1 MKVLDQL
8 TNKKGLLKSADF
20 AAQLAQQRDEV
31 AARQAEITALRTRAG
46 EVETEMQRLVVAR
59 ELDGQDVDS
68 ALAKVRDARRAALER
83 ASDLDERTATGL
95 VIIGELQRRHHQ
107 ALVDENTAARQKLAE
122 EYDGHAARIRALLLE
137 AAALQEKAQ
146 RARHEE
152 GELSCAPCVQRA
164 GGLAA
169 ETFIE
174 YRPLGPPLAN
184 LAEGY
189 AAVDSGNRDLA
200 RLMKMS

>member
-1 MKVLDQL
+1 MTVLDRL
-8 TNKKGLLKSADF
+8 ANRKTLKSSELAER
-20 AAQLAQQRDEV
+20 AAQTRDEAASRDAEIGALRIRAAEIDAEIRAAVV
-31 AARQAEITALRTRAG
+31 AA
-46 EVETEMQRLVVAR
+46 
-59 ELDGQDVDS
+59 ELDNAPNDGMISRARDERS
-68 ALAKVRDARRAALER
+68 AVLVKIEALTSRNETAAL
-83 ASDLDERTATGL
+83 
-95 VIIGELQRRHHQ
+95 VIAELEVRHHA
-107 ALVDENTAARQKLAE
+107 ALVDENTAQRQKLAD
-122 EYDGHAARIRALLLE
+122 EYGGYAARIRALLLE
-137 AAALQEKAQ
+137 ASALQDKAQ

-169 ETFIE
+169 ITLIE

-200 RLMKMS
+200 RLMKMG